1 MLTITLFVFYFSFM
15 CILFYNQELEITQV
29 ESTLNLVSV
38 TPTLSDYA
46 QAFSVEPD
54 QEENQSQLDAINQI
68 VQSSNKKQLRKLC
81 SFLKIKQ
88 TRTEQGKRVEL
99 TAAQMKIEI
108 IKHYHCY
115 PHKVME
121 TITTCLPEKLV

>member
-15 CILFYNQELEITQV
+15 CILFYNQELEKIQV
-29 ESTLNLVSV
+29 ESTLNLVSAI
-38 TPTLSDYA
+38 PTLSDYA

-54 QEENQSQLDAINQI
+54 QEENQSQLDVITQV

-108 IKHYHCY
+108 IKYYHCD

>member
-15 CILFYNQELEITQV
+15 CILFYNQELEKIQV
-29 ESTLNLVSV
+29 ESTLNLVSAI
-38 TPTLSDYA
+38 PTLSDYA

-54 QEENQSQLDAINQI
+54 QEENQSQLDVITQV

-81 SFLKIKQ
+81 SLLKIKQ

-99 TAAQMKIEI
+99 TAAQMKTEI
-108 IKHYHCY
+108 IRKISQ
-115 PHKVME
+115 KS
-121 TITTCLPEKLV
+121 K